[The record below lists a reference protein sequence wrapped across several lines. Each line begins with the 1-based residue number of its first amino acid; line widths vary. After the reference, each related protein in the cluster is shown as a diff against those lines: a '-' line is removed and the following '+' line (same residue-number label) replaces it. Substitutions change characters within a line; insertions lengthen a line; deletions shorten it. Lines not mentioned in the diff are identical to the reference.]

1 MGKLNRDFRQHRVF
15 DIIAL
20 LVFIIFLALFA
31 QSFIMIMGAFESE
44 VYSNTIADLSRM
56 NN

>member
-1 MGKLNRDFRQHRVF
+1 MGKLNRNFRHHRAF
-15 DIIAL
+15 DIITL

-31 QSFIMIMGAFESE
+31 QSIIMVMGAFESE